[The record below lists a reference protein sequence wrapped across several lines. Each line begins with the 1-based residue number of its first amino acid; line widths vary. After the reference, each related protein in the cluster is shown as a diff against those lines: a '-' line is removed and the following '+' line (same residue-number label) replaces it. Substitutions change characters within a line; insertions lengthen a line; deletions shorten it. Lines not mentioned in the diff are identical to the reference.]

1 MTLALDH
8 KSDQIDSC
16 TSHAFT
22 SVTWHV

>member
-22 SVTWHV
+22 SVT